1 MAMHYTKENCSGMS
15 SEISFMD
22 EIRTE
27 ETVETEEVSSEET
40 DEKNPKEKKRKNNKE
55 ESAVSSKEV
64 YIVNLKVSSKVH
76 QRIKILCDLEGI
88 SCSKFYSDAM
98 MDKLKSMAKKHSDI
112 EKLRS
117 IILGE

>member
-22 EIRTE
+22 EIRAE
-27 ETVETEEVSSEET
+27 ETEEIEDISSGNVE
-40 DEKNPKEKKRKNNKE
+40 DDNPKNKKKKNSKGE
-55 ESAVSSKEV
+55 PAVSSKEV
-64 YIVNLKVSSKVH
+64 YFVNLKVSSKVH
-76 QRIKILCDLEGI
+76 QRIKILCELDGI

-98 MDKLKSMAKKHSDI
+98 TEKLKSMAKKHSDM